1 MNGDKRKVTLKMLNA
16 RSLTRRDPALAALMG
31 GISGSDFG
39 IATGSRQG
47 GSFESEA
54 SFGDDYGGEFGDDMG
69 FGDDVGFGADFGAG
83 AVVHHRAP
91 RPTAQQALNAHAH
104 LHAKKSH
111 GKKRAML
118 LDPNSGS
125 DTKIER
131 YSFSLS
137 QDIVLGTATLF
148 NSNMSGTPDT
158 KFRPQLITMNA
169 PAPGFALIT
178 NIKMANVAVTV
189 GPGSEDAF
197 NYSAGGWGRGMDMP
211 TLTPSN
217 RATVSG
223 TSTTFVP
230 PGYVQGATYTFGVNF
245 KGPSLLA
252 GGSEEQ

>member
-1 MNGDKRKVTLKMLNA
+1 MLNA
-16 RSLTRRDPALAALMG
+16 RSLARRDPALLALMG

-39 IATGSRQG
+39 A
-47 GSFESEA
+47 SFGREENPFASEGNDCFAPEA
-54 SFGDDYGGEFGDDMG
+54 SFGDDYGGDFGDDMG
-69 FGDDVGFGADFGAG
+69 FGDDAGFGGAQTH
-83 AVVHHRAP
+83 ASAN
-91 RPTAQQALNAHAH
+91 RPTAQQALAAHAH
-104 LHAKKSH
+104 LTRKRAH
-111 GKKRAML
+111 GRKRAML

-137 QDIVLGTATLF
+137 QDLVLGTVTLF
-148 NSNMSGTPDT
+148 NANMSGTPDT
-158 KFRPQLITMNA
+158 KFRPQIITTNA
-169 PAPGFALIT
+169 PTPGFCYIT

-197 NYSAGGWGRGMDMP
+197 NFSAGGWGRSMDMP

-217 RATVSG
+217 RATISG
-223 TSTTFVP
+223 ANTTFVP

-252 GGSEEQ
+252 GGSDEQ